1 MGSPNFASSEY
12 HTLGYVPP
20 PITEHDIEQYRREC
34 LDDEQNDPGNE
45 WYISDLSVEDSIAE
59 SVQLYVADVASDL
72 SELAAWTNRWMADER
87 FNVNPE
93 VPFAEFRLEY
103 GYHDGARLIIDDD
116 FGEDLPDDWTPERAA
131 ERKSFVIGFLEYVM
145 SRVSIFT
152 GLSGICGGYTG
163 SEYTLP
169 VTSVEDDKRYEALY
183 DKLLPYLNFHAKFQ
197 TFSLDVLFAN
207 QTK

>member
-1 MGSPNFASSEY
+1 M
-12 HTLGYVPP
+12 
-20 PITEHDIEQYRREC
+20 
-34 LDDEQNDPGNE
+34 DDEQNDPDNE

-59 SVQLYVADVASDL
+59 SVQSYVADVSSDL
-72 SELAAWTNRWMADER
+72 SELAAWTNRWMHDER

-93 VPFAEFRLEY
+93 VPFAELRIEY
-103 GYHDGARLIIDDD
+103 GYHAGARLIIDDD

-131 ERKSFVIGFLEYVM
+131 ERKSFVIGFLEYVLCRM
-145 SRVSIFT
+145 STVT
-152 GLSGICGGYTG
+152 GLNGVCGGYAG